1 MIRLRSDC
9 LEFEL
14 SNGEKVPA
22 SAQTVTVELMGSAL
36 DMLEPHIVENAAAAV
51 LHYFRV
57 EQGKESVTL
66 SEFTSALETALRGL
80 GINVTCDTATPS
92 IAPQTSPALLR
103 QADLRTLAAEA
114 GKEFELGFFNRLR
127 DTMRRTLSEGPAQ
140 VRFSGL
146 RSCVKQLSGAR
157 RWCPRC
163 QALQDQIVEY
173 LRSCLAQEQPQKPC
187 ELMVS

>member
-14 SNGEKVPA
+14 SNGEKVPC
-22 SAQTVTVELMGSAL
+22 SAQTVTVELMGTAL

-57 EQGKESVTL
+57 ELEKESVTL

-80 GINVTCDTATPS
+80 GINVTCDAASPMTATNTPRV
-92 IAPQTSPALLR
+92 LR
-103 QADLRTLAAEA
+103 QADLRELATEA

-127 DTMRRTLSEGPAQ
+127 DTMRRTLSEQPTQ

-157 RWCPRC
+157 RWSPRC
-163 QALQDQIVEY
+163 QRLQDQIVEY
-173 LRSCLAQEQPQKPC
+173 LRGCLVQEQPAKPC